1 MRVAAIMMLYLVYKL
16 TNMKVNIKSTL
27 EKIANQVFTAK
38 SADEAKQ
45 IIVSHISD
53 SQVNDI
59 DKNKMIT
66 DVNALKNLVAVQRYL
81 ANALLKYEGLG
92 TGNVNKTAKQAAAE
106 TENE

>member
-1 MRVAAIMMLYLVYKL
+1 
-16 TNMKVNIKSTL
+16 MKINIKSTL

-38 SADEAKQ
+38 TADEAKQ

-92 TGNVNKTAKQAAAE
+92 TNNVNKTAKQAAAE
-106 TENE
+106 TESE

>member
-1 MRVAAIMMLYLVYKL
+1 
-16 TNMKVNIKSTL
+16 MKINIKSTL
-27 EKIANQVFTAK
+27 EKIANQVFIAK
-38 SADEAKQ
+38 TADEAKQ

-106 TENE
+106 TES